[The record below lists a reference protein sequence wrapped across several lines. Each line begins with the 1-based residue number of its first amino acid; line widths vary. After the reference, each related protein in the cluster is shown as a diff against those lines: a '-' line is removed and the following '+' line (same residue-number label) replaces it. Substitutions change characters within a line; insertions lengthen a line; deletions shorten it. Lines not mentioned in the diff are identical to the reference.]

1 MTRVAEPPV
10 EGHMGTAP
18 IDAKITTPETIV
30 QRGLLL
36 VLVGPSG
43 VGKSSIANLLT
54 AKTKVW
60 YTVSVTTRDRAAQDD
75 LGKTYEHIDKTEFYR
90 RLDNDEYLE
99 YAQVY
104 GNYYATPKHPTID
117 LLTEGKDVLL
127 EIDVQGALQVRHAF
141 PDALLIF
148 LLPPDQQTL
157 LQRLTDRGRDSEED
171 IQKRYRAA
179 RREIAMAKGSRAY
192 DFMVVNDDLEFAI
205 QEIIKIIH
213 HRKSGIA

>member
-127 EIDVQGALQVRHAF
+127 EIDVQGALQIRDAF
-141 PDALLIF
+141 PKAVLIF
-148 LLPPDQQTL
+148 ILPPDQQTL
-157 LQRLTDRGRDSEED
+157 LRRLTDRGRDAPED
-171 IQKRYRAA
+171 IQKRFRAA
-179 RREIAMAKGSRAY
+179 RREIAMARGSHAFDY
-192 DFMVVNDDLEFAI
+192 MVINDQLSSAVD
-205 QEIIKIIH
+205 EIVKIIH
-213 HRKSGIA
+213 LKRAGGL

>member
-1 MTRVAEPPV
+1 
-10 EGHMGTAP
+10 MGTAP
-18 IDAKITTPETIV
+18 TETAVTTPETIV

-127 EIDVQGALQVRHAF
+127 EIDVQGALQIRDAF
-141 PDALLIF
+141 PKAVLIF
-148 LLPPDQQTL
+148 ILPPDQQTL
-157 LQRLTDRGRDSEED
+157 LRRLTDRGRDAPED
-171 IQKRYRAA
+171 IQKRFRAA
-179 RREIAMAKGSRAY
+179 RREIAMARGSHAFDY
-192 DFMVVNDDLEFAI
+192 MVINDQLSIAVD
-205 QEIIKIIH
+205 EIVKIIH
-213 HRKSGIA
+213 LKRAGGL